1 MLADDHAWSRLPPP
15 VAYWLEL
22 QRERSVIPGR
32 DEVLIETFP
41 RGNCH
46 YLVAY
51 PFEGRLA
58 HQTLGMLLTRRLDR
72 VGAGPLGFVA
82 NDYGMALWCIGD
94 LSALIAAGKLDLDEL
109 FAQDMLGDD
118 LDAWLAES
126 NLMKRTFR
134 QVAVIAGLVE
144 RRHPGREKT
153 GRQVA
158 TVDKPHLRRV
168 APPRSAS
175 HSARGRLGRRG
186 HRPLGHCTAWGIFC
200 AASTAE
206 SGINP
211 WTGCRRFRCRSCSK
225 SARRPSP
232 GLLARSC
239 CARLPPNRGPARRQR
254 KSNARAET

>member
-1 MLADDHAWSRLPPP
+1 MLADDRGWSRLPPS
-15 VAYWLEL
+15 VAYWLE
-22 QRERSVIPGR
+22 QQQQRSVIPGR
-32 DEVLIETFP
+32 DEVLIETFA

-72 VGAGPLGFVA
+72 IGAGPLGFVA
-82 NDYGMALWCIGD
+82 NDYGMALWRIGD
-94 LSALIAAGKLDLDEL
+94 LSALIASGKLDLDDL
-109 FAQDMLGDD
+109 FDEDMLGDD

-158 TVDKPHLRRV
+158 LSTNLIYDVLRRHD
-168 APPRSAS
+168 PHHILWR
-175 HSARGRLGRRG
+175 RRG
-186 HRPLGHCTAWGIFC
+186 PMRPQASSTSRAWGIFC
-200 AASTAE
+200 VASTAE
-206 SGINP
+206 SGINR
-211 WTGCRRFRCRSCSK
+211 WTGYRRFLCRSCWR
-225 SARRPSP
+225 SAGRRSLVSP
-232 GLLARSC
+232 ARSC
-239 CARLPPNRGPARRQR
+239 CARPPCNRSRDHSLRR
-254 KSNARAET
+254 SNAPAET